1 MDPNSESTDF
11 GAFLVALKSDSAN
24 EVAGASEV
32 LRFQLIQAA
41 LRALDDQRTAKGL
54 TKAELARRAGLD
66 PVTLRRILTSPRSN
80 PRLDTIVA
88 IANGLDLEL
97 TLSPKVGVAK

>member
-1 MDPNSESTDF
+1 MKANNESTDF
-11 GAFLVALKSDSAN
+11 GAFLGALKSDSAN

-32 LRFQLIQAA
+32 LRFQLVQAA
-41 LRALDDQRTAKGL
+41 LRALDEQRTAKGL

-80 PRLDTIVA
+80 PRLDTMVA
-88 IANGLDLEL
+88 LANGLDLEL
-97 TLSPKVGVAK
+97 TLSPKVGAAK